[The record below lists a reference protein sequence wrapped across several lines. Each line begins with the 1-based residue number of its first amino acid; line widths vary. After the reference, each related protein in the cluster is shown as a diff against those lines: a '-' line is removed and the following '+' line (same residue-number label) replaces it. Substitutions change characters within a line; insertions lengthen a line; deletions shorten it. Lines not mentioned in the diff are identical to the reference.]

1 MNSSCWNPM
10 RTPAS
15 EQIAPRLAIPV
26 PRLNAKVGQAKAAP
40 PARSRRHS
48 QRERSGPSREPIVST
63 YLMFSKAA
71 SSDALSTSVDMVGMG
86 MKLTANATPMPAPFA
101 IVDQTH
107 QVQHDAAQTI
117 FSEHKCHRTPF
128 TLSTKR
134 SSSPA
139 HGVCL
144 HHLLGQARTM
154 PKAAGPQASA

>member
-1 MNSSCWNPM
+1 MNSSCWNPTE
-10 RTPAS
+10 TPGGEEIS
-15 EQIAPRLAIPV
+15 LRLAIPL
-26 PRLNAKVGQAKAAP
+26 PRPNAKGGQAKAAP

-48 QRERSGPSREPIVST
+48 KRERSGPSREPIVST
-63 YLMFSKAA
+63 YLMFSKAV
-71 SSDALSTSVDMVGMG
+71 SSDALSTSVDMVAMG
-86 MKLTANATPMPAPFA
+86 MKLAANATPMPAPFA
-101 IVDQTH
+101 IVDPTH
-107 QVQHDAAQTI
+107 QVQRDAAETI

-128 TLSTKR
+128 ALSTKR